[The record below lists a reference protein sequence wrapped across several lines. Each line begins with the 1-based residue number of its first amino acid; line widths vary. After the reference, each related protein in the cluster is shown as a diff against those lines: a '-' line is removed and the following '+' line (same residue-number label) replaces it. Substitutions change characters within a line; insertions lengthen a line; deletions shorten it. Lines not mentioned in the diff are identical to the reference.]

1 MAAMQIKV
9 KLFAAHRQLLG
20 RRDVDMQLA
29 EGATIADVWRQLKAE
44 QPKLAHLSDTLVAA
58 RNHEYAP
65 LDTRVAEGDEIAF
78 IPPVS
83 GGQHV

>member
-1 MAAMQIKV
+1 MKIKV

-20 RRDVDMQLA
+20 RREVDMQVA
-29 EGATIADVWRQLKAE
+29 EGATIADVWRQLKDE
-44 QPKLAHLSDTLVAA
+44 YPSMAHLSDTLVAA
-58 RNHEYAP
+58 RNHDYAA
-65 LDTRVAEGDEIAF
+65 LDTRVADGDEIAF